1 MKLVCCSNLVIG
13 TNGFCSVCCGKHV
26 GCNTGTCDEN
36 RTFETILQCCGNQ
49 LPDILKPDILK
60 PSGLKSAWNQATVFF
75 VGFRLFALRDK
86 SSRDKWGFSA
96 YLFRWKTKLRRPYA
110 IGGHPR
116 SNADPQLGYGKLI
129 PVQSPKQPL
138 ASPCQSFFQ
147 FFTTFTTKMNQNLT
161 AFDSFLEVHCFH
173 RNMLSHLS
181 QTSAATITI
190 SWTFQILKKK
200 QWTSELTM
208 LWAQTMN
215 NGRKRWSLLTLLEMN
230 NLDTQ
235 KA

>member
-1 MKLVCCSNLVIG
+1 LEKFLESSCRLLCRIPTFCLERQIQQRQSEVSLFISMKNK
-13 TNGFCSVCCGKHV
+13 TQK
-26 GCNTGTCDEN
+26 
-36 RTFETILQCCGNQ
+36 TI
-49 LPDILKPDILK
+49 
-60 PSGLKSAWNQATVFF
+60 
-75 VGFRLFALRDK
+75 R
-86 SSRDKWGFSA
+86 
-96 YLFRWKTKLRRPYA
+96 
-110 IGGHPR
+110 GHPR

-190 SWTFQILKKK
+190 SWTFQILKK

>member
-1 MKLVCCSNLVIG
+1 LQHWHLWSEQNLWNHPAVFLQPVAWHIEAIRLEKFLESSCRLLCRIPTFCLERQIQQRQSEVSLFISMKNK
-13 TNGFCSVCCGKHV
+13 TQK
-26 GCNTGTCDEN
+26 
-36 RTFETILQCCGNQ
+36 TI
-49 LPDILKPDILK
+49 
-60 PSGLKSAWNQATVFF
+60 
-75 VGFRLFALRDK
+75 R
-86 SSRDKWGFSA
+86 
-96 YLFRWKTKLRRPYA
+96 
-110 IGGHPR
+110 GHPR

-190 SWTFQILKKK
+190 SWTFQILKKI
-200 QWTSELTM
+200 SELRSW
-208 LWAQTMN
+208 LCF
-215 NGRKRWSLLTLLEMN
+215 GRKPWIMDANAEIYWIYWKWAIWTHRRPKKRQGFPERNKCTYN
-230 NLDTQ
+230 HVQ
-235 KA
+235 PI